1 MERTAI
7 TDTDLLGQIIRQERR
22 GQSLTQQD
30 LADTAEVSVRFLGD
44 LERGKSSCEIGKV
57 LSVLQVLGISLHPR
71 FPGDES

>member
-71 FPGDES
+71 FPGDDS